1 MLAVAQ
7 RVNGCTYR
15 MLAVAPMDRAF
26 CPILLRPGYAV
37 ELAMDV
43 ASGGSGSAHP
53 DASLATL
60 HALVEDAFRP

>member
-15 MLAVAPMDRAF
+15 MLAVAPIDHAF

-37 ELAMDV
+37 EAPL
-43 ASGGSGSAHP
+43 
-53 DASLATL
+53 
-60 HALVEDAFRP
+60 